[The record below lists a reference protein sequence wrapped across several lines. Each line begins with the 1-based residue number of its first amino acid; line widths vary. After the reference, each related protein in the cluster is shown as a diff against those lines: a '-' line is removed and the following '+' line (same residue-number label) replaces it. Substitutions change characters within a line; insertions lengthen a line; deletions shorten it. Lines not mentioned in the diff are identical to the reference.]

1 MAIGRVGSFA
11 TVEPALVDFG
21 SMTERNIDKIKAEEE
36 AKKLAKAKE
45 AQAKREA
52 LKDYKIPDK
61 LGFTGIA
68 EFDRS
73 AQGTFKNLYTQAT
86 EAKLIGDERTLLE
99 ATGTM
104 NTLISRYDELKELM
118 PNIAKRIES
127 DKTLDDDAGNDHLRD
142 LTMLRDNDYVINT
155 EDPRNIKIAL
165 VGEDGKLQQEQLL
178 DDFLGTFKVIPN
190 KIVLIDETKKV
201 IDTIKP
207 SEIESGSYSV
217 NKKITDINSKES
229 QPQVRAI
236 EKNVDTWVSNDNF
249 MYSWYKTK
257 RAQDKSLP
265 NKTTNWT
272 EDQRKEA
279 KEFYMNSLIES
290 YNKEVEMGFGSTG
303 GSGGGPKET
312 PSVTAI
318 VEPVVAGTIGFN
330 DSVDKLFRNGGYS
343 RPIFK
348 GDKGNVKVSGLDLT
362 NVMVNKNGNIVFVLE
377 QPIGSST
384 GLGGASESNK
394 EAGNTYITASDK
406 GFRIA
411 REKVKNLLGLKT
423 DKELASWVSGG
434 ELKFNSNNNNNN
446 SSEAEQRGL

>member
-21 SMTERNIDKIKAEEE
+21 SMAERNIDKIKAEEE

-73 AQGTFKNLYTQAT
+73 AQGTFKNLYTQAA

-99 ATGTM
+99 ATGAM

-118 PNIAKRIES
+118 PSIAERIES
-127 DKTLDDDAGNDHLRD
+127 DETLDDDAGNDHLRD
-142 LTMLRDNDYVINT
+142 LTMLRDNNYVINT

-165 VGEDGKLQQEQLL
+165 MGEDGKLQKEQLL

-279 KEFYMNSLIES
+279 KEFYMSSLIDS

-303 GSGGGPKET
+303 GGAGGGKDKVKLTPVYGLGTTVSNNYVRKLSPDLKGRGIDYSEGKKGFDFGGKILTFAYATSGDNPEFVFQMADPSNVGYSGGGASAGGKKGGIDY
-312 PSVTAI
+312 VTTQ
-318 VEPVVAGTIGFN
+318 VT
-330 DSVDKLFRNGGYS
+330 DYS
-343 RPIFK
+343 ALLNEAKRIYGAK
-348 GDKGNVKVSGLDLT
+348 N
-362 NVMVNKNGNIVFVLE
+362 NK
-377 QPIGSST
+377 Q
-384 GLGGASESNK
+384 
-394 EAGNTYITASDK
+394 
-406 GFRIA
+406 
-411 REKVKNLLGLKT
+411 
-423 DKELASWVSGG
+423 LASILRG
-434 ELKFNSNNNNNN
+434 EEYIEAN
-446 SSEAEQRGL
+446 EAEERGL

>member
-1 MAIGRVGSFA
+1 MAIGKVGSFA

-21 SMTERNIDKIKAEEE
+21 SMAERNIDKIKADE
-36 AKKLAKAKE
+36 AAKAAAKAKAE
-45 AQAKREA
+45 QAKRDA
-52 LKDYKIPDK
+52 VKDYKIPDK

-99 ATGTM
+99 ATGAM

-127 DKTLDDDAGNDHLRD
+127 DKTLDDDAGNNHLRD
-142 LTMLRDNDYVINT
+142 LTMLRDNNYVINT

-165 VGEDGKLQQEQLL
+165 MGEDGKLQQEQLL
-178 DDFLGTFKVIPN
+178 DDFLGTFKVIPS
-190 KIVLIDETKKV
+190 KIDLIDETKKV
-201 IDTIKP
+201 ITTIKP
-207 SEIESGSYSV
+207 SEIESGNYYV

-236 EKNVDTWVSNDNF
+236 EKNVDTWVANDNF

-272 EDQRKEA
+272 EDQRREA
-279 KEFYMNSLIES
+279 KEFYINSLIDS

-303 GSGGGPKET
+303 GSGGTKEKFT
-312 PSVTAI
+312 YGNPVTL
-318 VEPVVAGTIGFN
+318 GSTSLKDN
-330 DSVDKLFRNGGYS
+330 
-343 RPIFK
+343 
-348 GDKGNVKVSGLDLT
+348 KV
-362 NVMVNKNGNIVFVLE
+362 
-377 QPIGSST
+377 
-384 GLGGASESNK
+384 
-394 EAGNTYITASDK
+394 
-406 GFRIA
+406 
-411 REKVKNLLGLKT
+411 
-423 DKELASWVSGG
+423 KELASEPGGLKGRAVFFGSGEGVDMGGKKATHIYATKGDTPSFAFQVQDPTSAGYGGTRGAIPGLFWIKPDDADYDAYVAAAKSHFKVDDERVLGKILRG
-434 ELKFNSNNNNNN
+434 EKIEKEEQSN
-446 SSEAEQRGL
+446 EFGI